1 MKTAASGTRFVAGR
15 GVQSPVRG
23 ATWPAQKTISID
35 ANREGTETMNDE
47 IDVEH
52 AEVIAPDGNVRL
64 SQIQWIG
71 LAGAAATFV
80 GLFTPLYGWLTWQ
93 ITLASLGWPAIV
105 TGIAAVAAAWFIV
118 RRHGLLSLISG
129 LVALG
134 VSLYLLIRTEV
145 DKASMTS
152 QFPAADSGDEWPLGN
167 GVTDM
172 VDAVIAPQWGWAV
185 LLLGIAAILISS
197 VAMMRSEGRHVEK

>member
-1 MKTAASGTRFVAGR
+1 M
-15 GVQSPVRG
+15 
-23 ATWPAQKTISID
+23 D
-35 ANREGTETMNDE
+35 DE
-47 IDVEH
+47 IDLENVD
-52 AEVIAPDGNVRL
+52 VIAPDGNVRL

-71 LAGAAATFV
+71 LAGALATFV

-105 TGIAAVAAAWFIV
+105 TGLAAVAAAWFVI

-134 VSLYLLIRTEV
+134 VALYLLIRTEV

-152 QFPAADSGDEWPLGN
+152 QFATADSGDQWPLGN

-185 LLLGIAAILISS
+185 LLLGIGAILIAS
-197 VAMMRSEGRHVEK
+197 VALLRTGGRHVEK